1 MGGRYGGKRR
11 EKAGNLGTQG
21 FDAMRGGMGK
31 ELVFLTI
38 VRFWGLGALKRAVG
52 GVCNGSVNGGVNGV
66 NARRGA
72 GLKVF

>member
-1 MGGRYGGKRR
+1 
-11 EKAGNLGTQG
+11 
-21 FDAMRGGMGK
+21 MGK